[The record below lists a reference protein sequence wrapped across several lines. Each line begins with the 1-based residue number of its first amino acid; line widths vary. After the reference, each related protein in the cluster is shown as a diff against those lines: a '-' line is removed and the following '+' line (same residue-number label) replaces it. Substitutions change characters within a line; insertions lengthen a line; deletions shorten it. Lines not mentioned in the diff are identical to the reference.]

1 MAEIWVNSKIRC
13 WSDEAKRKRDES
25 IENPNLS
32 LSLLTAL
39 LLYSAIKVKL

>member
-25 IENPNLS
+25 IENANLS
-32 LSLLTAL
+32 LSFDRFASLLGH
-39 LLYSAIKVKL
+39 